1 MAYRSIDEELARKIA
16 SEHKKIWKKKLSE
29 EKNHKARW
37 FFVEVINRY
46 IDPEMAKRLKKQYRG
61 G

>member
-1 MAYRSIDEELARKIA
+1 VST
-16 SEHKKIWKKKLSE
+16 KKIWKKKLSE